1 MPTSAKMVKN
11 ALGRIVIIEVL
22 LFVIQGFGS
31 LLNWYTYENQQ
42 QETKKNH
49 PLKERSN
56 IWWTTIL
63 QFQTTFL
70 GIYCVRKQE

>member
-1 MPTSAKMVKN
+1 MPTTSAKMVKN

-42 QETKKNH
+42 QETKKNT
-49 PLKERSN
+49 L
-56 IWWTTIL
+56 
-63 QFQTTFL
+63 
-70 GIYCVRKQE
+70 